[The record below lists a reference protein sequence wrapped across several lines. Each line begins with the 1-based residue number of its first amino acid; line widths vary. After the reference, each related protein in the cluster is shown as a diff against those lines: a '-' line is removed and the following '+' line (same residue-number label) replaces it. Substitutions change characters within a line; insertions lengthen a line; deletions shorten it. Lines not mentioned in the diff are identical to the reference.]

1 MKINFLIVAA
11 TAAAFTASCA
21 QMSRD
26 RTASR
31 TSDMAT
37 PTATSDGGTQTSA
50 QRAAP
55 GTGGPGGAGGTSSSK
70 Y

>member
-11 TAAAFTASCA
+11 IAAAFTTSCA

-26 RTASR
+26 KTASR
-31 TSDMAT
+31 TSDVAA
-37 PTATSDGGTQTSA
+37 PTAATSMSD

-55 GTGGPGGAGGTSSSK
+55 GTGGPGGAGGTSSSRN
-70 Y
+70 

>member
-11 TAAAFTASCA
+11 IAAAFTASCA
-21 QMSRD
+21 QISRD

-37 PTATSDGGTQTSA
+37 PTATSDGETSA

>member
-31 TSDMAT
+31 NSDMAT
-37 PTATSDGGTQTSA
+37 PTATSDGGTQTA